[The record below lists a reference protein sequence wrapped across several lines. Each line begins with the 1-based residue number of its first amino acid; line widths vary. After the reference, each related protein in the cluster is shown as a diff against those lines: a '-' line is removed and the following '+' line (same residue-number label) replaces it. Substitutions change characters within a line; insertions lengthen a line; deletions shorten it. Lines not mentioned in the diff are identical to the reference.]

1 MAIKEGLCQN
11 CGSLIQID
19 TSAEEHRCIFCWAEN
34 NPDFSQNLLQDP
46 GDYEF
51 PNEDIQQPTDT
62 ERQAYLLNRMGQTHA
77 AQAIQ
82 RSQPAP
88 RKKKKEDQISPAEKV
103 RLMTRPIVEPSASR
117 KSRLTMIAGIGAF
130 ALIFAAIFTP
140 LFLNRTARQEAL
152 AERMD
157 VICPFPVT
165 EEQIS
170 LERQNNSSLL
180 VISPETVDE
189 ETAETV
195 YQNFSTEYADV
206 YGISQDAARN
216 RIEVEV
222 LGPEGGYVVS
232 SQGAAARDDS

>member
-11 CGSLIQID
+11 CGSLIQLD

-34 NPDFSQNLLQDP
+34 NPDFSQSLLQDP

-51 PNEDIQQPTDT
+51 PNEEIAQPTDT
-62 ERQAYLLNRMGQTHA
+62 DRQAYLLNRMGQSHA

-88 RKKKKEDQISPAEKV
+88 RKKKEDQISPAEKV

-117 KSRLTMIAGIGAF
+117 KSRLVMLAGIAAF

-140 LFLNRTARQEAL
+140 LFLRRTSRQDAL
-152 AERMD
+152 ADRMD

-170 LERQNNSSLL
+170 VERQNNSSLL
-180 VISPETVDE
+180 VISPETVDQD
-189 ETAETV
+189 TAQTV
-195 YQNFSTEYADV
+195 YENFSSEYADV
-206 YGISQDAARN
+206 YGISQEQARD
-216 RIEVEV
+216 RVEVEV
-222 LGPEGGYVVS
+222 LGPEGGYIVS
-232 SQGAAARDDS
+232 SQGAAAREDG